1 MKVTAFGK
9 EHLIQISRGP
19 SVRATDFQSIKDES
33 GEGLKLFDPAYGNT
47 AVVKSEIC
55 FIDGD
60 KGILE
65 YRGYP
70 IEELAEKS
78 TFLEVAYLLIY
89 GELPTTEQYA
99 DWKEKVMKHTFVHS
113 RMTQLMKSFNYDAH
127 PMGMFISSMAA
138 MSTFH
143 PEANPALH
151 VKFNKPS
158 LPSSLHLF
166 LGSRFV
172 YKRREIDE

>member
-1 MKVTAFGK
+1 MSVTDNRTGK
-9 EHLIQISRGP
+9 ELEIKISAGP
-19 SVRATDFQSIKDES
+19 SVKATDFANIKDEN
-33 GEGLKLFDPAYGNT
+33 GEGLKVFDPAYGNT
-47 AVVKSEIC
+47 AVVESSIC
-55 FIDGD
+55 YIDGD

-78 TFLEVAYLLIY
+78 NFLEVAYLLIY
-89 GELPTTEQYA
+89 GELPNKFQYA
-99 DWKEKVMKHTFVHS
+99 DWKEKVMKHTFVHT
-113 RMTQLMKSFNYDAH
+113 RMTQLMKSFNHDAH

-151 VKFNKPS
+151 VQ
-158 LPSSLHLF
+158 
-166 LGSRFV
+166 
-172 YKRREIDE
+172 IDVFCTNSNSHNSVF

>member
-1 MKVTAFGK
+1 MSRERLNITDSRTGNKHIVK
-9 EHLIQISRGP
+9 ISEAS
-19 SVRATDFQSIKDES
+19 SVRAIDFQNIKNDS
-33 GEGLKLFDPAYGNT
+33 GEGLKVFDPAYSNT
-47 AVVKSEIC
+47 AVVESSIC
-55 FIDGD
+55 YIDGD

-78 TFLEVAYLLIY
+78 TFLEVSYLLIY
-89 GELPTTEQYA
+89 GELPTKVILSFILFYFMYDDFLKDQLQ

-113 RMTQLMKSFNYDAH
+113 RMTQLMKSFNHDAH

-151 VKFNKPS
+151 V
-158 LPSSLHLF
+158 
-166 LGSRFV
+166 
-172 YKRREIDE
+172 

>member
-1 MKVTAFGK
+1 MSVKDNRTGI
-9 EHLIQISRGP
+9 EHEIKILAGP
-19 SVRATDFQSIKDES
+19 SVRATDFQNIKDETA
-33 GEGLKLFDPAYGNT
+33 EGIKVFDPAYGNT
-47 AVVKSEIC
+47 AVVESSIC
-55 FIDGD
+55 YIDGD

-89 GELPTTEQYA
+89 GELPTTEQYV
-99 DWKEKVMKHTFVHS
+99 DWKEKVMKHTFVHT
-113 RMTQLMKSFNYDAH
+113 RMTQLMKNFNHDAH

-138 MSTFH
+138 ISTFH

-151 VKFNKPS
+151 VKQKDLKNKQF
-158 LPSSLHLF
+158 LLYLF
-166 LGSRFV
+166 L
-172 YKRREIDE
+172 